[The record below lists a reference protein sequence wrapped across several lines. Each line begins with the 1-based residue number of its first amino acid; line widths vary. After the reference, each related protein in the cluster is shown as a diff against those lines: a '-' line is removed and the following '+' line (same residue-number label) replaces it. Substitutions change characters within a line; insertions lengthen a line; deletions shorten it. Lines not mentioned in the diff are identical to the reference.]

1 MDGRE
6 RKKRLLPFSIE
17 CLLSAPCQK
26 KPSLFLSNI
35 SSSPPPSPLPCSS
48 SSSSASPSVLHH
60 ALQSAQIR
68 LEGASLWRRFHALGT
83 EMIVTRSGRRMFPT
97 LQVAIVRLER
107 NLIYSLMVDFQRT
120 DRKRYR
126 YSFHQSKWVVSGPGE
141 AEFPARMHVHPDS
154 PALGDH
160 WMRLQVVC
168 FDKVK
173 LTNNLLDQNGHAIVN
188 SMHRYQPRFHLVVH
202 PSPAE
207 TNSQKNWLK
216 RRTFAFPETTFMAV
230 TAYQN
235 HRITELKIE
244 SNPFAKGF
252 RECDLPFGANN
263 GESDG
268 MSTMAPND
276 RTKAKNGTGAA
287 MQWLLNCPI
296 AFGLI
301 DNEEAANGTKET
313 DETTKKRENAKKQ
326 FY

>member
-6 RKKRLLPFSIE
+6 RKKRPLPFSIE

-26 KPSLFLSNI
+26 KPSLFPPNI
-35 SSSPPPSPLPCSS
+35 SSSPPPSLPCSS
-48 SSSSASPSVLHH
+48 SSSSSAASPSVLHH

-126 YSFHQSKWVVSGPGE
+126 YSFHQSKWVVAGPGE

-207 TNSQKNWLK
+207 SNAPKNWLK
-216 RRTFAFPETTFMAV
+216 RRIFAFPETTFMAV

-235 HRITELKIE
+235 HRALIKNRWG
-244 SNPFAKGF
+244 SNWRRQRA
-252 RECDLPFGANN
+252 LPNGRRRMGANQ
-263 GESDG
+263 
-268 MSTMAPND
+268 M
-276 RTKAKNGTGAA
+276 GANQMGA
-287 MQWLLNCPI
+287 SQM
-296 AFGLI
+296 G
-301 DNEEAANGTKET
+301 ANQMGASQMGASQMGANQMGANPPFLSLQLYFFE
-313 DETTKKRENAKKQ
+313 Q
-326 FY
+326 